1 MPTPALPALITL
13 LLLAALL
20 LAAVLSDLRD
30 RRIPNRLVVTGLCL
44 AALMHVGAL
53 WERQAALAGPAVWS
67 PLAGLLAGGAAL
79 MPLYLLRACGAGDV
93 KLMAMVGA
101 FIGAPT
107 VLRATLYTLLAGG
120 VLSLIF
126 MLGRGVARQALDNIR
141 FLLTDWAMR
150 LRGGQGAQLA
160 PLANTAARLPYGV
173 AIAAGTAFALWQR
186 LQSPG

>member
-1 MPTPALPALITL
+1 MSTFAVPTLLSL

-20 LAAVLSDLRD
+20 LAAVISDLRE
-30 RRIPNRLVVTGLCL
+30 RRIPNRLVVVGLCVAVL
-44 AALMHVGAL
+44 LHLGVQWAGKPT
-53 WERQAALAGPAVWS
+53 LAGSAFWS
-67 PLAGLLAGGAAL
+67 PLVGLLAGGLAL

-107 VLRATLYTLLAGG
+107 ALRAVLFTLLAGG
-120 VLSLIF
+120 ILSLIF
-126 MLGRGVARQALDNIR
+126 MLGRGVARQALENIR

-150 LRGGQGAQLA
+150 LRGGQVARLA

-186 LQSPG
+186 FQAPG